1 MSNQYKVGERI
12 RMYREQLEMSVADL
26 SAKSGVSEE
35 IINAIEASEVIPALG
50 VLTKVSRALG
60 QRLGTFMDDQFK
72 DLSGIRHN
80 KSCYHIEACGL
91 TRSVRTEKTYN
102 LTLVHFH
109 GNPFHN
115 CSGAIFLNKV
125 FAT

>member
-72 DLSGIRHN
+72 PLSITLLASMSAARVMMG
-80 KSCYHIEACGL
+80 SGL
-91 TRSVRTEKTYN
+91 NWS
-102 LTLVHFH
+102 
-109 GNPFHN
+109 
-115 CSGAIFLNKV
+115 SMKV
-125 FAT
+125 PSL

>member
-60 QRLGTFMDDQFK
+60 QRLGI
-72 DLSGIRHN
+72 LG
-80 KSCYHIEACGL
+80 
-91 TRSVRTEKTYN
+91 
-102 LTLVHFH
+102 
-109 GNPFHN
+109 
-115 CSGAIFLNKV
+115 
-125 FAT
+125 